1 MDWKAVDPTESNEV
15 NEVIE
20 LLDVS
25 FPVDRDY
32 IEREVVSGIL
42 SNPGK
47 EGQLYRLRSIDGD
60 LIATVTYGQMY
71 GDGWDGET
79 AKKSAD
85 ESESLSSGN
94 GSAHRQG
101 NEQNPDF
108 FTFVRFFAVHP
119 DHRRQG
125 HAAWIIKKIMN
136 DAQAC
141 GSRGVAL
148 SSLQS
153 DKIAAG
159 IWERRGFTV
168 YATQPCEEYPE
179 NGHHDCYVYWFSE

>member
-32 IEREVVSGIL
+32 IERAVVRIL
-42 SNPGK
+42 SDPGK
-47 EGQLYRLRSIDGD
+47 EGQLYRLRSISDFGEASEANGSLAHMGSLAETQRTSPKSADGD
-60 LIATVTYGQMY
+60 LIATVTYGPVY
-71 GDGWDGET
+71 GDGWDGE
-79 AKKSAD
+79 
-85 ESESLSSGN
+85 
-94 GSAHRQG
+94 
-101 NEQNPDF
+101 
-108 FTFVRFFAVHP
+108 TFVRFFAVHP
-119 DHRRQG
+119 DYRRQG
-125 HAAWIIKKIMN
+125 YAAWIIKKIMN

-141 GSRGVAL
+141 GSRCVAL

-179 NGHHDCYVYWFSE
+179 NGNHDCYVYWFSE